1 LSEKLMAFQNKE
13 FEISKFHRDRVIRF
27 ADSIAIEEPLEIRVV
42 YGATGQRRSKNL
54 SITMRT
60 PGNDP
65 ELAAG
70 FLLSEGI
77 IQSPSELIGFESD
90 GPVSDGAD
98 VGNTIFVELSESAE
112 FDPGKFQRHFYATSS
127 CGVCGKASLETLRNQ
142 HVKPIVES
150 VKVEREL
157 IFQLPEILRKQQSVF
172 DVTGG
177 LHASGLFDFEGNL
190 LSVREDVGRHNAVDK
205 LIGSQILAQ
214 SGQSGMLALS
224 GHLLVV
230 SGRASFELMQKALVA
245 RIPVLV
251 AVGAPSSLAVEL
263 AREFKMV
270 LIGFTSGERFNVYAG
285 DDQIV

>member
-1 LSEKLMAFQNKE
+1 
-13 FEISKFHRDRVIRF
+13 
-27 ADSIAIEEPLEIRVV
+27 
-42 YGATGQRRSKNL
+42 
-54 SITMRT
+54 MRT

>member
-1 LSEKLMAFQNKE
+1 MALQNKE
-13 FEISKFHRDRVIRF
+13 FEIAKFHREQVVRF
-27 ADSIAIEEPLEIRVV
+27 SDSIATEEPLEIRVV
-42 YGATGQRRSKNL
+42 FGPAGRRRSKNL

-77 IQSPSELIGFESD
+77 VQSPCDVIGFESD
-90 GPVSDGAD
+90 GAIPPDAD
-98 VGNTIFVELSESAE
+98 VGNTIFVELSKTAQ
-112 FDPGKFQRHFYATSS
+112 FDPEKFQRHFYATSS

-142 HVKPIVES
+142 NVSPITES

-157 IFQLPEILRKQQSVF
+157 IFQLPELLRKQQGVF
-172 DVTGG
+172 EVTGG
-177 LHASGLFDFEGNL
+177 LHASGLFDLEGKL
-190 LSVREDVGRHNAVDK
+190 VAVREDVGRHNAVDK
-205 LIGSQILAQ
+205 LIGSQFLTKA
-214 SGQSGMLALS
+214 GQTARLS
-224 GHLLVV
+224 LDGHLLVV
-230 SGRASFELMQKALVA
+230 SGRASFELMQKAVVA

-263 AREFKMV
+263 AREFNMV

-285 DDQIV
+285 DDQIS

>member
-1 LSEKLMAFQNKE
+1 MAFQNKE

-42 YGATGQRRSKNL
+42 YGAAGQRRSKNL

-142 HVKPIVES
+142 HVKPILES

-157 IFQLPEILRKQQSVF
+157 IFQLPEMLRKQQGVF

>member
-1 LSEKLMAFQNKE
+1 MALQNKQ
-13 FEISKFHRDRVIRF
+13 FEILKFHRSQVVRIRDRV
-27 ADSIAIEEPLEIRVV
+27 AVEEPLEIRVV
-42 YGATGQRRSKNL
+42 FGPAAHRRSKNL

-77 IQSPSELIGFESD
+77 IKSPGELVGFEFDGSISD
-90 GPVSDGAD
+90 SAD
-98 VGNTIFVELSESAE
+98 VRNTVFVELSEDAE
-112 FDPGKFQRHFYATSS
+112 FDPERFKRHFYATSS

-142 HVKPIVES
+142 NVKPIVES
-150 VKVEREL
+150 FKVDPEL
-157 IFQLPEILRKQQSVF
+157 IFRLPGMLRKQQGVF

-177 LHASGLFDFEGNL
+177 LHASGLFNFKGDL

-205 LIGSQILAQ
+205 LVGSQILGRA
-214 SGQSGMLALS
+214 SETKMMSLG

-230 SGRASFELMQKALVA
+230 SGRASFELIQKALVA

-263 AREFKMV
+263 AKEFKMV
-270 LIGFTSGERFNVYAG
+270 LIGFTSEERFNVYAG
-285 DDQIV
+285 EDRIGCPS

>member
-1 LSEKLMAFQNKE
+1 MAFQNKE

-42 YGATGQRRSKNL
+42 YGAAGQRRSKNL

-90 GPVSDGAD
+90 GPISDGAD

-157 IFQLPEILRKQQSVF
+157 IFQLPEMLRKQQGVF

>member
-1 LSEKLMAFQNKE
+1 MAFQNKE

-42 YGATGQRRSKNL
+42 YGAAGQRRSKNL

-90 GPVSDGAD
+90 GPISDGAD
-98 VGNTIFVELSESAE
+98 VGNTIFVELSESTE

>member
-1 LSEKLMAFQNKE
+1 MALQNKE
-13 FEISKFHRDRVIRF
+13 FEISKFHRGQVVRF
-27 ADSIAIEEPLEIRVV
+27 CDSIAVEEPLEIRVV
-42 YGATGQRRSKNL
+42 FGAAGQRRSKNL

-77 IQSPSELIGFESD
+77 IESPSELIGFESD

-98 VGNTIFVELSESAE
+98 VGNTIFVELSESAQ

-142 HVKPIVES
+142 HVKPIIES
-150 VKVEREL
+150 FKVDPEL
-157 IFQLPEILRKQQSVF
+157 IFQLPEMLRKQQGVF

-177 LHASGLFDFEGNL
+177 LHASGLFNLKGEL

-214 SGQSGMLALS
+214 AGQPGKLSLS

-263 AREFKMV
+263 AKEFKMV
-270 LIGFTSGERFNVYAG
+270 LIGFTSSERFNVYAG
-285 DDQIV
+285 EDQIG